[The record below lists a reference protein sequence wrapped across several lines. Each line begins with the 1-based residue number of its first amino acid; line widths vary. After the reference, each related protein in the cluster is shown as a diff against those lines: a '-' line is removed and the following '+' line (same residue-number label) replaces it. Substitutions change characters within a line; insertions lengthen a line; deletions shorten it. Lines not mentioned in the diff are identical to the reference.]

1 MALAWL
7 YVTCA
12 PKGGTA
18 TDISPNFPSAL
29 PTQMNADLFIW
40 TTWKWIGSVKNMCV
54 AWCIKNLGSV
64 AVDASVIFGVVW
76 YREK

>member
-64 AVDASVIFGVVW
+64 AADASDIFDAVW
-76 YREK
+76 CRDK